1 MLQSPMTSRL
11 IALAL
16 ALVLLVT
23 QQLGLQHLLAHGLQ
37 TARLAAAAAPAIA
50 YVAHTA
56 DAAVA
61 ADTAHVAH
69 VAHVAD
75 TAAGDTAAG
84 DAASPDAAAEGLCQA
99 CLALVVLGTATLP
112 ALLRWAARLRRAV
125 APSAPVVRVVRRG
138 AAAPYLARAPPTAR
152 LS

>member
-1 MLQSPMTSRL
+1 MLQSPMTPRL

-16 ALVLLVT
+16 ALILLVT

-37 TARLAAAAAPAIA
+37 TARLAAAAPATA

-56 DAAVA
+56 DAA
-61 ADTAHVAH
+61 
-69 VAHVAD
+69 
-75 TAAGDTAAG
+75 DTAAG

-112 ALLRWAARLRRAV
+112 ALLRWAARMRRAV
-125 APSAPVVRVVRRG
+125 APSGPVVRVVRRG

>member
-1 MLQSPMTSRL
+1 MLQSPMTPRL

-37 TARLAAAAAPAIA
+37 TSRLAAAAAPAIA
-50 YVAHTA
+50 HAAHTA

-61 ADTAHVAH
+61 AVA
-69 VAHVAD
+69 AD
-75 TAAGDTAAG
+75 AADTAAG

-112 ALLRWAARLRRAV
+112 ALRRWAARLRRAV
-125 APSAPVVRVVRRG
+125 APSAPVVRAVRRG